1 MIYSK
6 EIAASGDGFRAFL
19 ASVLIAACVL
29 PPLAFSQTSEVEK
42 AFHQGAEAL
51 RNGQLDAASA
61 DFSKGIALSPAFAEA
76 HFNLGLVWLQQG
88 DFDGAVVQLEK
99 SLSLKPKLRGANL
112 FLGIASYRKNN
123 YAGAITALKQE
134 ARIDPSNPKVLMWL
148 GVAQLAAGDAA
159 DATTSLD
166 HAAAL
171 SPSDVDILY
180 HRGRAHMLVSKE
192 SYEQMYKADPTSW
205 RVHQVLAQ
213 SFVEQ
218 DRLDEAVNEC
228 QKAIEAMPREPGLH
242 EELADV
248 YWKQNQLPKAET
260 AFQAELQIDPES
272 LSSMYKLGV
281 VSIERSKPDVAAK
294 LLTEVL
300 NRSPKYPNANYQL
313 GRAEAQMGNTSAAI
327 SNFAAVVA
335 DAKGDAETL
344 RQSYYQL
351 AQLYRREQKPEESKA
366 ALGAFMRLKQQADA
380 QQAQKLQD
388 KLSRSTQMQDATQ

>member
-1 MIYSK
+1 MNNTRK
-6 EIAASGDGFRAFL
+6 KAALKTGFRRILTISLVLAF
-19 ASVLIAACVL
+19 ASS
-29 PPLAFSQTSEVEK
+29 PLALCQNGEVEK
-42 AFHQGAEAL
+42 AFHHGADAL
-51 RNGQLDAASA
+51 RNGHLDVASA
-61 DFSKGIALSPAFAEA
+61 DFSKVIALSPAFAEA
-76 HFNLGLVWLQQG
+76 YFNLGLARLQQG
-88 DFDGAVVQLEK
+88 NFDGAVAPFEK

-112 FLGIASYRKNN
+112 FLGIARYRRNN
-123 YAGAITALKQE
+123 YAGAIIALKRE
-134 ARIDPSNPKVLMWL
+134 AQIDPSNPKVLMWL
-148 GVAQLAAGDAA
+148 GVAQLGAGDDAA
-159 DATTSLD
+159 AAVSLD

-171 SPSDVDILY
+171 SPDDVDILY

-218 DRLDEAVNEC
+218 DRFDEAVNEC
-228 QKAIEAMPREPGLH
+228 QKAIAAMPREPGLH

-248 YWKQNQLPKAET
+248 YWKQNQLPKAESE
-260 AFQAELQIDPES
+260 FQDELQIDPES
-272 LSSMYKLGV
+272 FSSMYKLAV

-327 SNFAAVVA
+327 GNFSAAVA
-335 DAKGDAETL
+335 DGKADAETL

-351 AQLYRREQKPEESKA
+351 AQLYRREQKTEESQA
-366 ALGAFMRLKQQADA
+366 ALGKFMRLKQQADA

-388 KLSRSTQMQDATQ
+388 KLSRSTQMQDTAQ